1 MSRRLERGIRAAVK
15 AAQLSD
21 FYAHRVGAV
30 IFKGSV
36 PVEHGYNRHKTHP
49 NNQCFTQHAEF
60 NALIRC
66 KDRYDPKTLIMYI
79 ARLTRTDYLS
89 FSRPCEDCQ
98 ALILETGL
106 KKVYYS
112 NYQGKAELL
121 IPDLVTI

>member
-15 AAQLSD
+15 AARLSE

-36 PVEHGYNRHKTHP
+36 PVAVGFNRQKSHP
-49 NNQCFTQHAEF
+49 DNLCFTQHAEF

-66 KDRYDPKTLIMYI
+66 KDRYDPKTLIMYV

-89 FSRPCEDCQ
+89 YSRPCDECQ
-98 ALILETGL
+98 ELILNTGL
-106 KKVYYS
+106 KRVYYS

-121 IPDLVTI
+121 LNLVTI